1 MDPISIEPQGP
12 YTELNSLLLCRLA
25 ARNLA
30 LPERLPVRNA
40 AAGRSRTRLRGRG
53 MEFSE
58 IRQYQPGDD
67 VRSIDWRVTARAQKP
82 YTKLYSE
89 ERQRSVFLLVDQ
101 RAGMFF
107 GSQQCFKSV
116 YAAQLAALLG
126 WMAAQNGDRV
136 GAMIAHHQGTEDIRP
151 RGSQHAMLALINRLH
166 ARNHQLQSPAPAP
179 AETGILQLLADCVQ
193 ALKPGATL
201 LLISD
206 CADWSPECQKYLALL
221 ARHCD
226 IMLIHLF
233 DPLEQQLPAQANL
246 AIASGNQQVA
256 LTASQ
261 VRSAAQAFER
271 ARARLQ
277 SDCESLG
284 LGYYPLRVDTP
295 LLPWAQ
301 RHFGRNRKARIGG
314 RRG

>member
-1 MDPISIEPQGP
+1 MDTISIEPQGP
-12 YTELNSLLLCRLA
+12 YSELNSLLLCRLA

-30 LPERLPVRNA
+30 LPESLPVYSA
-40 AAGRSRTRLRGRG
+40 AAGRTRTRLRGRG

-58 IRQYQPGDD
+58 IRQYQAGDD

-126 WMAAQNGDRV
+126 WMAEQNGDRV
-136 GAMIAHHQGTEDIRP
+136 GAMIAHSQGTEDIRP
-151 RGSQHAMLALINRLH
+151 RSSQHAMLALTNRLQ
-166 ARNHQLQSPAPAP
+166 ARNTQLQSPVAGAS
-179 AETGILQLLADCVQ
+179 ETGMAQLLASCVQ

-206 CADWSPECQKYLALL
+206 CADWAPDCRKYLALL

-226 IMLIHLF
+226 VLMLHLY
-233 DPLEQQLPAQANL
+233 DPLEQQLPERQAL
-246 AIASGNQQVA
+246 AIANGA
-256 LTASQ
+256 REIPLTANQ
-261 VRSAAQAFER
+261 VSTAARAFEQ
-271 ARARLQ
+271 ARAGIQ

-284 LGYYPLRVDTP
+284 LSYYPVRIDTP

-301 RHFGRNRKARIGG
+301 QHFGRNRSG
-314 RRG
+314 RRRRRG